1 MRRSEMQLA
10 KGVLLGCLLA
20 ATAAASAQTASTGS
34 GQAFPT
40 RPVRVVVPFA
50 PGGATDIVTRVV
62 GQKLN
67 EAWGQTVVV
76 DNRAGAGGNIGADIV
91 AKASP
96 DGYTLL
102 MTSGSIVTAN
112 PYIFRKLPYSPDKDL
127 VAITNVASGPQIVA
141 VHPSMPTKTLKDFI
155 AVAKA
160 KPRSMTYGSAGVA
173 TQTHLAAENFL
184 FTAGIDIIHVP
195 YKGEGPALTD
205 LVGGQIQMVT
215 PNLSAA
221 IGFVQQGKLRALAV
235 TSKERVAQLRDVPAA
250 AETLPGFENLGWF
263 GFVAPAGTP
272 KAVIDKV
279 YQDTV
284 KVLQSADIRTRFEQL
299 GMVPVGNTPADFA
312 RAIKDESVR
321 WARVIRERKLQ
332 VE

>member
-1 MRRSEMQLA
+1 MSSARSLV
-10 KGVLLGCLLA
+10 VLLILGV
-20 ATAAASAQTASTGS
+20 AASAAAQSASTGS
-34 GQAFPT
+34 GQAYPT

-62 GQKLN
+62 AQKLN
-67 EAWGQTVVV
+67 ELWGQTLVV
-76 DNRAGAGGNIGADIV
+76 DNRAGAGGNIGGDIV
-91 AKASP
+91 AKAPP

-112 PYIFRKLPYSPDKDL
+112 PYMFRKLPYSPEKDL

-141 VHPSMPTKTLKDFI
+141 VHPSFAAKTLKDFI

-160 KPRSMTYGSAGVA
+160 KPRSMSYGSAGIA
-173 TQTHLAAENFL
+173 TQTHLAAENL
-184 FTAGIDIIHVP
+184 LYTAGIDVIHVP
-195 YKGEGPALTD
+195 YKGEGPALSD

-235 TSKERVAQLRDVPAA
+235 TSKERVRQLPDVPAA

-272 KAVIDKV
+272 KAVIDKI

-299 GMVPVGNTPADFA
+299 GMVPVGNSPADFA
-312 RAIKDESVR
+312 KAIKEESLR
-321 WARVIRERKLQ
+321 WAKVIRERKLQ
-332 VE
+332 IE